1 MLNSFKKIIR
11 FGWEGFKRN
20 KGLFLTTT
28 FIITITTSL
37 IVSLFVLK
45 GITSSLVGM
54 LEEKVDISVYFVST
68 TPEEE
73 ILKVR
78 QELSTIPEVKN
89 VKYISR
95 EEALSLFKEKHKD
108 NTVIIE
114 SIEEIGDNPLAAHLN
129 IKAWQASQYE
139 QISNF
144 LEQGSFKDAIE
155 KIDYYQNKTIIER
168 MFFIGS
174 SVERASLIFILV
186 SAFLAVMVAF
196 NTVRLGI
203 FNVNKEI
210 SIMRLVGASNWMIRG
225 PFIIQG
231 VISAILATVITFSI
245 FALTCS
251 FLSPKIEVLITG
263 FNLSG
268 YFKANLGIIIL
279 IQLVSALG
287 LGIIPALLAIRKY
300 LKV

>member
-1 MLNSFKKIIR
+1 MLNSIKKIIK

-37 IVSLFVLK
+37 IVSLFLLR
-45 GITSSLVGM
+45 GITASLVGM
-54 LEEKVDISVYFVST
+54 LEEKVDISVYFNLVTS
-68 TPEEE
+68 EEE
-73 ILKVR
+73 ILKVK
-78 QELSTIPEVKN
+78 QELSAIPEVKDI
-89 VKYISR
+89 KYVSR
-95 EEALSLFKEKHKD
+95 EEALLLFKEKHKD
-108 NTVIIE
+108 NQVIIE
-114 SIEEIGDNPLAAHLN
+114 SLEEIGDNPLAAHLN
-129 IKAWQASQYE
+129 VKAWQASQYE

-144 LEQGSFKDAIE
+144 LEQGSFGGIID
-155 KIDYYQNKTIIER
+155 KIDYHQNKTMIER
-168 MFFIGS
+168 MFFVGS
-174 SVERASLIFILV
+174 TVEKASLIFILV

-225 PFIIQG
+225 PFIVQG
-231 VISAILATVITFSI
+231 VISAVLATIITFSV
-245 FALTCS
+245 FALVCN

-263 FNLSG
+263 FNLTA

>member
-1 MLNSFKKIIR
+1 MLNSFKKIIK

-28 FIITITTSL
+28 FIITITTFL
-37 IVSLFVLK
+37 IVGLFLLR
-45 GITSSLVGM
+45 GTINSLVGA
-54 LEEKVDISVYFVST
+54 LEEKVDISVYFT
-68 TPEEE
+68 LITPEEE
-73 ILKVR
+73 ILKVK

-89 VKYISR
+89 IKYISR
-95 EEALSLFKEKHKD
+95 EEALLAFTEKHKD
-108 NTVIIE
+108 NPIIIE
-114 SIEEIGDNPLAAHLN
+114 SLVEIGDNPLAAHLN

-144 LEQGSFKDAIE
+144 LEQSSFGGIIE

-168 MFFIGS
+168 MFFVS
-174 SVERASLIFILV
+174 SAIERTSLVFILV

-225 PFIIQG
+225 PFIVQG
-231 VISAILATVITFSI
+231 AISAFLATIITFSV
-245 FALTCS
+245 FALICS

-263 FNLSG
+263 FNLSE

>member
-1 MLNSFKKIIR
+1 MLNSFKKIIK

-37 IVSLFVLK
+37 IVSLFLLK
-45 GITSSLVGM
+45 GMTSSLVGM
-54 LEEKVDISVYFVST
+54 LEEKVDISVYFT
-68 TPEEE
+68 LATPEEE
-73 ILKVR
+73 ILKVK
-78 QELSTIPEVKN
+78 QELSAIPEVKN
-89 VKYISR
+89 IKYISQ
-95 EEALSLFKEKHKD
+95 EEALLLFKEKHKD
-108 NTVIIE
+108 DPVIIE
-114 SIEEIGDNPLAAHLN
+114 SLTEIGDNPLAAHLN

-144 LEQGSFKDAIE
+144 LEQGSFKETIE
-155 KIDYYQNKTIIER
+155 KIDYHQNKTIIER
-168 MFFIGS
+168 MFFVS
-174 SVERASLIFILV
+174 STIERTSLIFILV
-186 SAFLAVMVAF
+186 STFLAVMVAF

-225 PFIIQG
+225 PFIVQG
-231 VISAILATVITFSI
+231 VISAILATIVTFSI
-245 FALTCS
+245 FALACS
-251 FLSPKIEVLITG
+251 FLSPKIEFLIAG
-263 FNLSG
+263 FNLTD

-287 LGIIPALLAIRKY
+287 LGIVPALLAIRKY